1 MPRFTKGFVVS
12 IALVA
17 LLAFAAGAMMVH
29 GRFLPYRLIISSPLL
44 ASLVSSLKGYDPAQK
59 TEREISVDQ
68 PVDENAIM
76 HSVMFTND
84 LVAPDRQK
92 LKPIRT
98 LDELKGLVDS
108 WIIDPTAISSYND
121 QISQLESSLIEPDL
135 AELSYWLYRPQRSY
149 AFFLAAA
156 NRPAGCAVLI
166 IPGSGVDEEWAMMY
180 GNQENYQRNIL
191 AITRPH
197 CDSYLLVKRGE
208 SLMAIHNGRNKASQ
222 RTYLNYLI
230 NRGGSYS
237 AIYLADAIAWVKKLK
252 SDYRR
257 VGVAGLSQGGFAALL
272 VSMFAQPSDA
282 IIASGY
288 SFILEKT
295 EYGTPDQ
302 IVAPQLYRYY
312 RPQAVKDWLGKTKT
326 RVLFTYGL
334 SERGGFYGLEA
345 EHMTTCKELRPFAN
359 VECVAQPGAHV
370 YWEPAI
376 SKFIQSMTHEGKM

>member
-1 MPRFTKGFVVS
+1 
-12 IALVA
+12 
-17 LLAFAAGAMMVH
+17 MMVH
-29 GRFLPYRLIISSPLL
+29 GRFLPYRLVISSPLL
-44 ASLVSSLKGYDPAQK
+44 AGIVSSLKGYDPPRK
-59 TEREISVDQ
+59 TEPENSADQ
-68 PVDENAIM
+68 PMDENAIM

-84 LVAPDRQK
+84 LVAPDRQR

-98 LDELKGLVDS
+98 LDEMKELVDS
-108 WIIDPTAISSYND
+108 WIIDPTAISSYYD
-121 QISQLESSLIEPDL
+121 LIRLDGSSLADPDL
-135 AELSYWLYRPQRSY
+135 AELSYWLYRPQQTY

-156 NRPAGCAVLI
+156 NRPADCALLI
-166 IPGSGVDEEWAMMY
+166 IPGSGVDEEWAMMH

-191 AITRPH
+191 AIARPH

-208 SLMAIHNGRNKASQ
+208 SLMAIHNGRSKASQ
-222 RTYLNYLI
+222 RAYLNYLI

-272 VSMFAQPSDA
+272 VSRFSQPSDA

-302 IVAPQLYRYY
+302 IVVPQLYRYY
-312 RPQAVKDWLGKTKT
+312 QPQAVKDWLAKGST

-345 EHMTTCKELRPFAN
+345 EHMTTCKELRSLSN
-359 VECVAQPGAHV
+359 VVCVAQPGAHV
-370 YWEPAI
+370 YWEPTI
-376 SKFIQSMTHEGKM
+376 SKFIQSMSRQGTK